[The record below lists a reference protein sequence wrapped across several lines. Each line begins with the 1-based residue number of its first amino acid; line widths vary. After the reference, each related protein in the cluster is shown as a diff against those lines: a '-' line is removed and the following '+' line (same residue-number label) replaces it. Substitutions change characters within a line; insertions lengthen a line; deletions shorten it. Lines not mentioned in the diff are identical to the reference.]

1 MRVLISICSVMFL
14 FVVQQV
20 HGKSIEE
27 HILVSYNPVVT
38 ELMRRGFDGPLAK
51 EAAKFALVR
60 QLIEDGINRDHS
72 VSIVGMS
79 LGGLNGQVMNSLGL
93 EMGKEDNDGLVL
105 KRVTSSDGDT
115 CYAIYGPR
123 ANVRSAVAIV
133 LLWDKYI
140 VEAYWNNFNKQEIEA
155 WQSSKDI
162 SRKIA
167 GGEAQSCEVDDYFG
181 KLSLPR
187 RKALER
193 ANRMYSPTASSVIEK
208 IVSDMEPIFDFVR
221 F

>member
-1 MRVLISICSVMFL
+1 MRVFIFISSMML
-14 FVVQQV
+14 LMVVQQV
-20 HGKSIEE
+20 HGKSVEE

-38 ELMRRGFDGPLAK
+38 ELKNHGFDGPLAK

-60 QLIEDGINRDHS
+60 QLIEDGTNRDHS

-79 LGGLNGQVMNSLGL
+79 LGGVNGLVMSRLGL
-93 EMGKEDNDGLVL
+93 EMGKENNGGLVL
-105 KRVTSSDGDT
+105 KTVTSSDGQA
-115 CYAIYGPR
+115 CYGIYGPR
-123 ANVRSAVAIV
+123 ANICSAVAIV

-140 VEAYWNNFNKQEIEA
+140 TEAYTSSFNQQEIEA
-155 WQSSKDI
+155 WDASKNI

-167 GGEAQSCEVDDYFG
+167 CGKANTDETAEYYG

-187 RKALER
+187 RKALTR
-193 ANRMYSPTASSVIEK
+193 ANRMYSPTAAAAIEK
-208 IVSDMEPIFDFVR
+208 IVTDMGPVFDFVR